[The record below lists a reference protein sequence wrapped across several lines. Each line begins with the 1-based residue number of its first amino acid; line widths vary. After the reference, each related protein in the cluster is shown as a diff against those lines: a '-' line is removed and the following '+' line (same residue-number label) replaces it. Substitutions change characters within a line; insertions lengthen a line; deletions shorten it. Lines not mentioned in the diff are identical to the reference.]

1 MIPILYESNET
12 VFTTNGLGRL
22 RDCITCEVTEE
33 RNGIFECDFSYP
45 IDGANFDKIQCG
57 RVVAVRHDDSND
69 IQPFDIVSYSKPI
82 DGIVTFHAVHISY
95 RQRGLV
101 AYGTNI
107 NTLADAL
114 TLLKNN
120 ATPTNPFTYEAD
132 FTSTAYMA
140 AADGTPRSV
149 RSMLGGVEGSILDT
163 YGGEYE
169 FDKFRVILH
178 QRRGQDR
185 DFSIRYGV
193 NLLDYK
199 EETDFS
205 ETYNSAVPYWT
216 GSNGVKDIIVI
227 GNKATSTAPTY
238 SGREIC
244 AALDL
249 TDKFENK
256 PTKAQLQSAAL
267 SMINSK
273 QTTLPQQTIN
283 VDFVRLQD
291 LGEYENL
298 QALLQCN
305 LCDTIEVIFP
315 KFNMRGRFK
324 IVKTVYNV
332 LRGKYES
339 LELGALSTTLAEA
352 LGIVSGGDRKSVPD
366 VIFLNDDDEVQ
377 INTNTV
383 ISGSLTV
390 QGHDSAIGTVVES
403 QNSSETVVPSGTVT
417 TLMSITLDPG
427 VWVIRVL
434 VRFPAMGTDRTKYC
448 SLHLT
453 TATTTTTYLYRQP
466 CENMITQIPFTQIV
480 SPDTTATYNVL
491 VYHNSGSDKTFVTGS
506 AIVQNIRAVRIA

>member
-1 MIPILYESNET
+1 MIPILYDSNET
-12 VFTTNGLGRL
+12 SFTSNGLGRL
-22 RDCITCEVTEE
+22 RDCISATVVEE
-33 RNGIFECDFSYP
+33 RNGVYELDFDYP
-45 IDGANFDKIQCG
+45 VDGANFDKIQCG

-82 DGIVTFHAVHISY
+82 DGIVSFHCVHISY

-101 AYGTNI
+101 AHGNNI
-107 NTLADAL
+107 NTLADAF

-132 FTSTAYMA
+132 FTSTGFMA
-140 AADGTPRSV
+140 SADGTPRSV

-178 QRRGQDR
+178 RRRGQDR

-199 EETDFS
+199 EDTDYS
-205 ETYNSAVPYWT
+205 DTYNSAIPYWT
-216 GSNGVKDIIVI
+216 GSDGVKDIIVI

-238 SGREIC
+238 NGREIC
-244 AALDL
+244 ASLDL
-249 TDKFENK
+249 TDKFETK
-256 PTKAQLQSAAL
+256 PTKTQLQNMAL
-267 SMINSK
+267 SILNSK

-352 LGIVSGGDRKSVPD
+352 LGIVSGGDRKNVPD

-390 QGHDSAIGTVVES
+390 QGHSSPIGTIIEVE
-403 QNSSETVVPSGTVT
+403 NSSTTSIPSGTST
-417 TLMSITLDPG
+417 PLMSITLPDG
-427 VWVIRVL
+427 VWVVRALI
-434 VRFPAMGTDRTKYC
+434 RFPAMGTNRAKYVYANI
-448 SLHLT
+448 SGT
-453 TATTTTTYLYRQP
+453 SGATAYMYRAP
-466 CENMITQIPFTQIV
+466 CENMITEVMMTQII
-480 SPDTTATYNVL
+480 TAGGTYYTNV
-491 VYHNSGSDKTFVTGS
+491 YQNSGSDKTFVAGS
-506 AIVQNIRAVRIA
+506 TAYQNMRAVRIA

>member
-1 MIPILYESNET
+1 MIPILYDSNET
-12 VFTTNGLGRL
+12 SFTSNGIGRL
-22 RDCITCEVTEE
+22 RDCISAIVTEE
-33 RNGIFECDFSYP
+33 RNGIYELDFTYP

-82 DGIVTFHAVHISY
+82 DGIVSFHCVHISY

-101 AYGTNI
+101 VSGKNI
-107 NTLADAL
+107 NTLADAF
-114 TLLKNN
+114 TLLKDN

-132 FTSTAYMA
+132 FSSTAYMA

-205 ETYNSAVPYWT
+205 ETYNSAIPYWA
-216 GSNGVKDIIVI
+216 GNDGVKDIIVI

-249 TDKFENK
+249 TDKFESK

-352 LGIVSGGDRKSVPD
+352 LGIVSGGDRKNIPD
-366 VIFLNDDDEVQ
+366 VIYLNDDGDVVVNADAI
-377 INTNTV
+377 INGNLS
-383 ISGSLTV
+383 INGA
-390 QGHDSAIGTVVES
+390 SAWWIVD
-403 QNSSETVVPSGTVT
+403 SGTANGWRYRKYSDGTFDAWGAFTVT
-417 TLMSITLDPG
+417 PSSSTASGNIYYSNSISVSLPFTAVSDS
-427 VWVIRVL
+427 VIVTGSVGAQYAWL
-434 VRFPAMGTDRTKYC
+434 VN
-448 SLHLT
+448 T
-453 TATTTTTYLYRQP
+453 TAATTTAS
-466 CENMITQIPFTQIV
+466 F
-480 SPDTTATYNVL
+480 
-491 VYHNSGSDKTFVTGS
+491 
-506 AIVQNIRAVRIA
+506 RIARGTAISTSTALSVRLHIHGEY

>member
-1 MIPILYESNET
+1 MIPILYESNE
-12 VFTTNGLGRL
+12 VAFTSNGIGRL
-22 RDCITCEVTEE
+22 RDCISATVFEE
-33 RNGIFECDFSYP
+33 RNGLYELDFQYP
-45 IDGANFDKIQCG
+45 TDGANFDKIQCG
-57 RVVAVRHDDSND
+57 RIVAVRHDDSND

-82 DGIVTFHAVHISY
+82 DGVVTFHCVHISY

-101 AYGTNI
+101 VSGKNI
-107 NTLADAL
+107 NTLADAF
-114 TLLKNN
+114 TLLKDN

-267 SMINSK
+267 SIINSK

-291 LGEYENL
+291 LGEYEDL
-298 QALLQCN
+298 QALLQCK

-315 KFNMRGRFK
+315 KFEMRGRFK
-324 IVKTVYNV
+324 IVKTVFNV

-352 LGIVSGGDRKSVPD
+352 LGIVSGGDRKNIPD
-366 VIFLNDDDEVQ
+366 VIFLNEDDEVQ
-377 INTNTV
+377 INTNLTV
-383 ISGSLTV
+383 SGSLTV
-390 QGHDSAIGTVVES
+390 QGHSTAIGAY
-403 QNSSETVVPSGTVT
+403 QNEETDASVSVPSGTST
-417 TLMSITLDPG
+417 PLMSISVDAGT
-427 VWVIRVL
+427 WIIRAYI
-434 VRFPAMGTDRTKYC
+434 RFPSMGSDRTKYVQANI
-448 SLHLT
+448 SSQSGATGYHLRGPAENMIVQSEIVT
-453 TATTTTTYLYRQP
+453 MVKPTSTTTYYL
-466 CENMITQIPFTQIV
+466 N
-480 SPDTTATYNVL
+480 A
-491 VYHNSGSDKTFVTGS
+491 YHNTGSSKTFPAGQAMRV
-506 AIVQNIRAVRIA
+506 VRIA

>member
-1 MIPILYESNET
+1 MIPILYESNE
-12 VFTTNGLGRL
+12 VSFTSNGIGRL
-22 RDCITCEVTEE
+22 RDCIEATVTEE
-33 RNGIFECDFSYP
+33 RNNGIYELDFTYP

-57 RVVAVRHDDSND
+57 RIVAVRHDDSND

-82 DGIVTFHAVHISY
+82 DGIVSFHCVHISY

-101 AYGTNI
+101 VSGKNI
-107 NTLADAL
+107 NTLADAF

-169 FDKFRVILH
+169 FDRFRVILH
-178 QRRGQDR
+178 RSRGQDR

-193 NLLDYK
+193 NLLDYN
-199 EETDFS
+199 EETDYS
-205 ETYNSAVPYWT
+205 ETYNSAIPYWT
-216 GSNGVKDIIVI
+216 GNDGVKDIIVI

-256 PTKAQLQSAAL
+256 PTKTQLRNTAL
-267 SMINSK
+267 SMLNNK
-273 QTTLPQQTIN
+273 QTTLPQQTIK

-339 LELGALSTTLAEA
+339 LELGELSTTLAEA
-352 LGIVSGGDRKSVPD
+352 LGITSGGDRKNIPD
-366 VIFLNDDDEVQ
+366 VIYLNDDDEVQ

-390 QGHDSAIGTVVES
+390 QGHDSPIGTVES
-403 QNSSETVVPSGTVT
+403 SGDVTIDNIATGGSFKRTTCEVTVTAGVWIVNYYANFTANATGYRGMRLGYGTSSDITRSDIICQASNSSAVT
-417 TLMSITLDPG
+417 TRLVGSITQRLATGRTYVLEVMQGSGASMSGIVGG
-427 VWVIRVL
+427 VV
-434 VRFPAMGTDRTKYC
+434 
-448 SLHLT
+448 
-453 TATTTTTYLYRQP
+453 ATRL
-466 CENMITQIPFTQIV
+466 
-480 SPDTTATYNVL
+480 A
-491 VYHNSGSDKTFVTGS
+491 
-506 AIVQNIRAVRIA
+506 

>member
-12 VFTTNGLGRL
+12 SFTSNGIGRL
-22 RDCITCEVTEE
+22 RDCISATVFEE
-33 RNGIFECDFSYP
+33 RNGLYELDFQYP
-45 IDGANFDKIQCG
+45 TDGANFDKIQCG

-82 DGIVTFHAVHISY
+82 DGIVSFHCVHISY

-101 AYGTNI
+101 VSGKNI
-107 NTLADAL
+107 NTLADAF

-132 FTSTAYMA
+132 FSSTAYMA

-178 QRRGQDR
+178 QQRGQDR

-339 LELGALSTTLAEA
+339 LELGELSTTLAEA
-352 LGIVSGGDRKSVPD
+352 LGIVSGGDRKTVPD
-366 VIFLNDDDEVQ
+366 VIFLNEDDEVQ

-390 QGHDSAIGTVVES
+390 QGHDSAIGTIIEVE
-403 QNSSETVVPSGTVT
+403 NSASTSVPSGTST
-417 TLMSITLDPG
+417 PLMSITLPDG
-427 VWVIRVL
+427 VWVVRVL
-434 VRFPAMGTDRTKYC
+434 IRFPAMGTDRTKAVQVNISGTSGANAYM
-448 SLHLT
+448 
-453 TATTTTTYLYRQP
+453 YRQP
-466 CENMITQIPFTQIV
+466 CENMITNVMLTQII
-480 SPDTTATYNVL
+480 TAGGTYYVNV
-491 VYHNSGSDKTFVTGS
+491 YQNSGSAKTFVAGS
-506 AIVQNIRAVRIA
+506 TAYQNMRAVRIA